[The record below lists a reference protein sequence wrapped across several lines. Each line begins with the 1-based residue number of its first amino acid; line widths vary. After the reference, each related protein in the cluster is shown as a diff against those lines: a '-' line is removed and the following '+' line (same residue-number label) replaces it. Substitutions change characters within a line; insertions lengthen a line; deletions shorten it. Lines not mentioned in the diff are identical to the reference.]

1 MKQLALFDF
10 DGTITT
16 KDTLLD
22 FAAFVKSKAA
32 VYIYLLKLSPDLIKI
47 KAGKRIKQNPKINFM
62 EYFFGGLSVE
72 EMNALGEKYC
82 KKRLPKLLNLDAIKK
97 LAWHR
102 EQGHEIA
109 VVSASPEQWL
119 WPWCRDN
126 GYKLICTKLEVVDG
140 KITGNVN
147 GKNCNGREKERR
159 IKAEYDLATFEK
171 IYAYGNS
178 GGDKHMLALAH
189 EQFYC
194 KFD

>member
-32 VYIYLLKLSPDLIKI
+32 VYYCLLILSPALLKMRM
-47 KAGKRIKQNPKINFM
+47 GKKVKQNPKIKFIQF
-62 EYFFGGLSVE
+62 FFGGLTNEKMST
-72 EMNALGEKYC
+72 LGEEYC
-82 KKRLPKLLNLDAIKK
+82 KTRLPQLLNPNAIRK

-126 GYKLICTKLEVVDG
+126 GYKLICTRLEVKDG
-140 KITGNVN
+140 NITGNVD

-159 IKAEYDLATFEK
+159 IRAEYNLDEFER

-178 GGDKHMLALAH
+178 GGDKYMLALAH

-194 KFD
+194 KFE